1 MANLQLQIIT
11 PQKEVLAAETA
22 FVVLPGMM
30 GELGILPDHIPLVT
44 TLDSGV
50 LRYGRDG
57 REVAVAIH
65 YGYAEVESNKVTVLA
80 EMAEL
85 AEDIDR
91 ARAANAEQ
99 KARTQLQSLLKEQ
112 QVEEYRMKKY
122 ESKLKRAT
130 IRQMVAGN

>member
-1 MANLQLQIIT
+1 MANLHLQIIT
-11 PQKEVLAAETA
+11 PQKEVLSAETA

-50 LRYGRDG
+50 LRYSRDG

-85 AEDIDR
+85 ADDIDR

-99 KARTQLQSLLKEQ
+99 KA
-112 QVEEYRMKKY
+112 
-122 ESKLKRAT
+122 
-130 IRQMVAGN
+130 